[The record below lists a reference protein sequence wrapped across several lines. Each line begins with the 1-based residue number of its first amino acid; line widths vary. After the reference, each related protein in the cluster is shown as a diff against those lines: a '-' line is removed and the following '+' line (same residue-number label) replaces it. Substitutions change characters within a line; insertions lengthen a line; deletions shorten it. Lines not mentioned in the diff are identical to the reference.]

1 MKDKTVKQWT
11 QELASK
17 EGKYGGG
24 SAASVVG
31 AFATNLAQYV
41 FELQQGKKKYVGK
54 ETQIQKAIQR
64 AKALNEELLD
74 LAEIDADA
82 FEPVLGLFK
91 LPKDTEDERI
101 YRREKIDQGLADAA
115 KPPHEIMKKM
125 ADVMDLFEEL
135 LALEVRGSIVDDI
148 AVGLIFTQATIE
160 SEKLNCD
167 VNIESIYDEALK
179 TKLAAEVDET
189 FYAFMERSQ
198 QLKETTMKII
208 RNN

>member
-17 EGKYGGG
+17 KGKYGGG

-54 ETQIQKAIQR
+54 ETQIQEAIQR
-64 AKALNEELLD
+64 AEALNEELLD

-115 KPPHEIMKKM
+115 KPPYAIMKKM

-167 VNIESIYDEALK
+167 VNIQSIHDEALK

-198 QLKETTMKII
+198 QLKDTTMKII
-208 RNN
+208 QNN

>member
-17 EGKYGGG
+17 KGKYGGG

-148 AVGLIFTQATIE
+148 AVGLIFIQATIE